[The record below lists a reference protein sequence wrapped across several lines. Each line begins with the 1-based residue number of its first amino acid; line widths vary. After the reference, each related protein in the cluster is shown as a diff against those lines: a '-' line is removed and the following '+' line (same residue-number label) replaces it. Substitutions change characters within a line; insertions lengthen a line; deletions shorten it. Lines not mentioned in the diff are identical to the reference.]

1 MNLTNKQIRK
11 KARYLLDENIFGKDW
26 LKSVLVTAI
35 MFSIDVAFALLLSS
49 VVTMVIGLPLALLQ
63 EWLLPNSV
71 VMPVI
76 INVAPQIVIE
86 LITFGIS
93 GVFAY
98 GLASVHY
105 DLVQNGQHLSVRKF
119 FDGFKSFVDNFLLGF
134 MHGLHVTL
142 WTLLFIAPGIYVSY
156 SYALIYHVKKDHP
169 DYRWQQCFDE
179 SERLM
184 EGNRWRLF
192 KLQFSLIGWAIVGTV
207 AACFGGP
214 IWVFPY
220 LNTVNAVFY
229 DEVKKEKDTNI
240 VSFDPKNQKTPDPV
254 VITPNNLGI
263 SLHKEK

>member
-35 MFSIDVAFALLLSS
+35 MITIDAAFALLISS
-49 VVTMVIGLPLALLQ
+49 AVTMVIGLPLTLLQ
-63 EWLLPNSV
+63 EWLFPESI
-71 VMPVI
+71 VMPI
-76 INVAPQIVIE
+76 IITAIPTIVVDI
-86 LITFGIS
+86 ITFGIS
-93 GVFAY
+93 GIFAV
-98 GLASVHY
+98 GMASVHY
-105 DLVQNGQHLSVRKF
+105 DLVRNGQHLSVRRF
-119 FDGFKSFVDNFLLGF
+119 FDGFKNFVDNFLLGF

-142 WTLLFIAPGIYVSY
+142 WTLLFIFPGIYVSY

-192 KLQFSLIGWAIVGTV
+192 KLQTSLVGWMIVALIAV
-207 AACFGGP
+207 CFGGP
-214 IWVFPY
+214 IWVAPY
-220 LNTVNAVFY
+220 LNTVTAVFY

-240 VSFDPKNQKTPDPV
+240 VSFNPKNQNKTDHV